1 MIAIVQIF
9 SDSSC
14 ENLSRSSPDLIKTKS
29 GVSVTRTDSV
39 KTQSSLKL
47 IHEKMSLLANL
58 QAKADQCRYLES
70 QLDCLG
76 DKMNYVAKSR

>member
-1 MIAIVQIF
+1 MA
-9 SDSSC
+9 
-14 ENLSRSSPDLIKTKS
+14 
-29 GVSVTRTDSV
+29 RTDSV

-70 QLDCLG
+70 QLDSLG
-76 DKMNYVAKSR
+76 DKMSYVAKSRYCLRNVIKMISTQHLIINVIWENIKCI